1 MWRVDPRRLLV
12 LRQVARAGSMAAA
25 ARALDMTQP
34 AVSQQVARLE
44 REAGVPLV
52 VRQGR
57 GTALTE
63 AGVLLVAHADAVADR
78 LDAARHDLAALAG
91 LVTGTVRVA
100 AFPTAAAVLL
110 PPALAALRRRAPAL
124 TVRFDELE
132 PPEAERAVREG
143 GADVGLVFR
152 HTRDA
157 APPPGDLLCEPLA
170 RDPVR
175 LVLPADR
182 PPPPALADLAAEPWI
197 AGCPRCRAHLLR
209 CAAAAGFAPDVRFAT
224 DDHVVVQRLVAQG
237 LGVALLP
244 GWALR
249 ASRHDGV
256 TAAAV
261 AGVDDRIV
269 EVVLRPE
276 TRRVPAVVAL
286 LTTLREAARGGD
298 GEGAPPDGRGP
309 RAPARAR

>member
-1 MWRVDPRRLLV
+1 MDARRLLV

-25 ARALDMTQP
+25 ARALGTTQP

-44 REAGVPLV
+44 REVGVPLV

-63 AGVLLVAHADAVADR
+63 AGAVLVAHADAVADR
-78 LDAARHDLAALAG
+78 LDAARQDVAALAG
-91 LVTGTVRVA
+91 LLTGTVRVA

-124 TVRFDELE
+124 AVRFAEHE
-132 PPEAERAVREG
+132 PPEAERAVRAG
-143 GADVGLVFR
+143 DADVALVFR
-152 HTRDA
+152 HAGDA

-175 LVLPADR
+175 IVHPADR
-182 PPPPALADLAAEPWI
+182 PAPTALADLRGEPWI
-197 AGCPRCRAHLLR
+197 AGCPRCRTHLLR
-209 CAAAAGFAPDVRFAT
+209 CAAAAGFTPDVRFAT
-224 DDHVVVQRLVAQG
+224 DDHVVVQRLVAEG

-244 GWALR
+244 EWALR

-256 TAAAV
+256 AAVGV

-269 EVVLRPE
+269 EVLVRPE
-276 TRRVPAVVAL
+276 TRRVPAALAL
-286 LTTLREAARGGD
+286 LTAVRVAAEQLGAARPRD
-298 GEGAPPDGRGP
+298 DRGP